1 MPPQG
6 LELLHLVPF
15 GLWLERGSAKM
26 LVCGSIKEEC
36 MVFHKKSTFCFVP
49 VSTALVASSL
59 LVPQNSEARQPRA
72 AQSQEK
78 VSVVG

>member
-1 MPPQG
+1 
-6 LELLHLVPF
+6 
-15 GLWLERGSAKM
+15 
-26 LVCGSIKEEC
+26 
-36 MVFHKKSTFCFVP
+36 MVFHKKSTFYFVP
-49 VSTALVASSL
+49 VSIALVASSL